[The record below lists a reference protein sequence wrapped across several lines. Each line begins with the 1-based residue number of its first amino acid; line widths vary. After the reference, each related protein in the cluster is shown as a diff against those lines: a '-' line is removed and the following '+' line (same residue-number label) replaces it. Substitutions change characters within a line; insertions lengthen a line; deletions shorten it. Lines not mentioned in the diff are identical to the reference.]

1 MSSSETRNPNQ
12 SQNQPT
18 SPEHGSYQQ
27 PQAPQYAPQP
37 PQYTPQPPQA
47 PQYPT
52 QQQYQQ
58 PQQQYQQQPYAQ
70 YPTHGAAPAQQSAPL
85 NVFGVIALVV
95 LGVNLLTVLVQP
107 FIFRT
112 FTASYGAASLVI
124 NVVTT
129 VLLLI
134 ALVFGIIGWFR
145 KGQDRFRWAAIGATV
160 CAAYGLLSSL
170 LVAASWSVTPF

>member
-1 MSSSETRNPNQ
+1 MSSSETPNPNQ

-37 PQYTPQPPQA
+37 PQA
-47 PQYPT
+47 PQYAPQP

-58 PQQQYQQQPYAQ
+58 QHSNQQQPYAQ

-134 ALVFGIIGWFR
+134 ALVFGILGWIR
-145 KGQDRFRWAAIGATV
+145 KGQDRLRWAAIGATV
-160 CAAYGLLSSL
+160 CAAYGLISSL
-170 LVAASWSVTPF
+170 LVAASWSITPF